1 MRRISYILTII
12 WGAFSFLLNGLML
25 NGIISIDVSIG
36 GAAVT
41 GLILFF
47 IIAKIEKTEMSLRAP

>member
-12 WGAFSFLLNGLML
+12 WGAFSFLLNWLML
-25 NGIISIDVSIG
+25 NGIISIYVSIG
-36 GAAVT
+36 VAAVT

-47 IIAKIEKTEMSLRAP
+47 VIAKIEKTEMSLRVP

>member
-12 WGAFSFLLNGLML
+12 WGAFSFLLNWLML
-25 NGIISIDVSIG
+25 NGIISIDVSKG

-47 IIAKIEKTEMSLRAP
+47 IIAKIEKS

>member
-12 WGAFSFLLNGLML
+12 WGAFSFLLNWLML
-25 NGIISIDVSIG
+25 NGIISIYVSIG

-47 IIAKIEKTEMSLRAP
+47 IIAKIEKS